1 MVHYKAGR
9 LSLEAI
15 NTCNAIFDGVMWFFS
30 YDKRSPRKHLNKHI
44 KHTRDQR
51 YQNVIYRSMPMTKE
65 FDNKHAR
72 LQHNKYMGK
81 EPTLY

>member
-1 MVHYKAGR
+1 MVHNKAER
-9 LSLEAI
+9 LSLESI
-15 NTCNAIFDGVMWFFS
+15 NIWNEIFDGVMWFFS
-30 YDKRSPRKHLNKHI
+30 HEKSSPRKHLHKHI
-44 KHTRDQR
+44 EHTRDQR
-51 YQNVIYRSMPMTKE
+51 YNNIMYRSMPMTKE